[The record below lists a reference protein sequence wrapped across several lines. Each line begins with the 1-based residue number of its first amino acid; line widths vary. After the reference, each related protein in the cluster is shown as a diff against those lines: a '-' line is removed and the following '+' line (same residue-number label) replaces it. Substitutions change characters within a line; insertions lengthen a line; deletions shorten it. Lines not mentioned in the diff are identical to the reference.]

1 MLYSK
6 LSLRKITLNR
16 IFRIEFFP
24 KNITTS
30 YISFS
35 HDTAENINN
44 IYGLKMIRQIHG
56 AQVCFYLLKA
66 KIMRVLCYKKF
77 QNS

>member
-6 LSLRKITLNR
+6 LSLRKIILNR
-16 IFRIEFFP
+16 IFRIEFLS

-44 IYGLKMIRQIHG
+44 IYRLKMIRQIHG
-56 AQVCFYLLKA
+56 VQVCFYLLKA
-66 KIMRVLCYKKF
+66 KINASSLL
-77 QNS
+77 